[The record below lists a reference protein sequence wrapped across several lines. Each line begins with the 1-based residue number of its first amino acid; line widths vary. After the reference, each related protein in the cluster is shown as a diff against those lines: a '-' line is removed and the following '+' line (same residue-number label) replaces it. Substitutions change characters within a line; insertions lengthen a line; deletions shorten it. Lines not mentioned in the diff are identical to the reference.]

1 MTDNKAVSDVP
12 FYRKNHLKVLIRDSM
27 NNKNK
32 SKKSL
37 CSYVQNDAEPDIS
50 NNVQSSKRH
59 DDTKSREPIT
69 KENYKQYVFEKM
81 PKSSHFKNMLWAFL
95 VGGTICAIGQ
105 AFIQFYSMWFGKDD
119 ASVLAS
125 GTLVFVAALLTG
137 FGVYDNIGRF
147 AGAGSTIPIT
157 GFSNAVVSPALE
169 FRAEGYIYG
178 VGAKMFQVAG
188 PVIVNGV
195 TISVVIATLSLVVDA
210 IFHIL

>member
-1 MTDNKAVSDVP
+1 MTDSAKTV
-12 FYRKNHLKVLIRDSM
+12 M
-27 NNKNK
+27 N
-32 SKKSL
+32 
-37 CSYVQNDAEPDIS
+37 E
-50 NNVQSSKRH
+50 
-59 DDTKSREPIT
+59 TIT

-81 PKSSHFKNMLWAFL
+81 PKSSHWKNMFWAFL
-95 VGGTICAIGQ
+95 VGGLICVIGQ
-105 AFIQFYSMWFGKDD
+105 AFIEFYKIWFSKED

-125 GTLVFVAALLTG
+125 GTLVLLAALLTG

-195 TISVVIATLSLVVDA
+195 TISVIVAVLTL
-210 IFHIL
+210 ILGGL

>member
-1 MTDNKAVSDVP
+1 MFEQK
-12 FYRKNHLKVLIRDSM
+12 
-27 NNKNK
+27 
-32 SKKSL
+32 
-37 CSYVQNDAEPDIS
+37 
-50 NNVQSSKRH
+50 
-59 DDTKSREPIT
+59 DTSFQDTEIT
-69 KENYKQYVFEKM
+69 KQNYKQYVFEKM

-95 VGGTICAIGQ
+95 VGGAICTIGQ
-105 AFIQFYSMWFGKDD
+105 ALIQFYLLWFGKED

-125 GTLVFVAALLTG
+125 GTLVLVAALMTG

-169 FRAEGYIYG
+169 FRAEGFVYG

-195 TISVVIATLSLVVDA
+195 TVSVVIALLTLLFGAV
-210 IFHIL
+210 

>member
-1 MTDNKAVSDVP
+1 MSRFTV
-12 FYRKNHLKVLIRDSM
+12 KNHLKVLIRDSM

-32 SKKSL
+32 SKKGL
-37 CSYVQNDAEPDIS
+37 CSYVQKDVEPDIT
-50 NNVQSSKRH
+50 NNVQSSKKH

-105 AFIQFYSMWFGKDD
+105 AFVQFYSMWFGKDD

-195 TISVVIATLSLVVDA
+195 TISVIIATLSLVVDA

>member
-1 MTDNKAVSDVP
+1 
-12 FYRKNHLKVLIRDSM
+12 M

-37 CSYVQNDAEPDIS
+37 CSYVQNDVEPDIS

-59 DDTKSREPIT
+59 DDTKAREPIT

-105 AFIQFYSMWFGKDD
+105 AFIQFYSIWFGKDD

-195 TISVVIATLSLVVDA
+195 TISVIIATLSLVVDA